1 MFCEGTHFIRKIA
14 MDEENDIIEKAFA
27 ILTSR
32 LREATISVSSSTLVE
47 NYLLHKLILE
57 EREIFGAL
65 WLDVKNRLIATEN
78 IALGTLHQ
86 VQIFPREVLKSA
98 LKFNAANVI
107 FFHNHPSGDSLPS
120 HTDMV
125 VTSNLKRLLDL
136 IDVRLVD
143 HIIVAGANARSF
155 ARDGNL

>member
-1 MFCEGTHFIRKIA
+1 MFCEGTHFISKIA
-14 MDEENDIIEKAFA
+14 MDEENEIIEKAFA

-78 IALGTLHQ
+78 IALGTLNQ
-86 VQIFPREVLKSA
+86 VQIFPREVLKY
-98 LKFNAANVI
+98 NAANVI
-107 FFHNHPSGDSLPS
+107 FFHNHPTGDSLPS
-120 HTDMV
+120 ETDV
-125 VTSNLKRLLDL
+125 LVTSNLRRVLGL

-143 HIIVAGANARSF
+143 HIIVAGARARSV
-155 ARDGNL
+155 GG